1 MSLVGDEKLFDAHK
15 TQLKLPIHRGLLAS
29 NETGPPIAELLI
41 TSQTELFS
49 SATDEVE
56 AKLTE

>member
-29 NETGPPIAELLI
+29 NETGPLAELLI
-41 TSQTELFS
+41 TSQTDLFS
-49 SATDEVE
+49 RLTDEVE
-56 AKLTE
+56 AKITE